1 MTMLN
6 MKKCFVIKPQS
17 ILIFPASTV
26 LEKKDPG
33 YLWDLRLYPGFGKPG
48 IPRVYC
54 TGVYLGKNGPTVV
67 LNYAKT
73 TQRNSRLVEPRTNLN
88 CSAFS

>member
-1 MTMLN
+1 MLN
-6 MKKCFVIKPQS
+6 MKKCLIIKPQG

-26 LEKKDPG
+26 LEKKDSG
-33 YLWDLRLYPGFGKPG
+33 YLWDLRLNPGFGKPG

-54 TGVYLGKNGPTVV
+54 TGVYPGENGPTIV

-73 TQRNSRLVEPRTNLN
+73 TSRNSRLVGPEQI
-88 CSAFS
+88 